1 MTVESRV
8 QRTAWTPR
16 IAVQLTVLA
25 AAAFS
30 YVTAEMLPVAALPAI
45 AADLE
50 VSTAAVAAL
59 LACYALVAAVAT
71 VPLVRLT
78 AHWPR
83 RRVLLVTLVCLT
95 GSQLVSALAPDF
107 TVLAA
112 ARMTGALTHGLMWSV
127 IAPIGVRLVPASHAG
142 RATTAVYVGTVLALV
157 VGSPLTAAVSATWG
171 WRAAAAMVTVAA
183 AILTAAARA
192 TLPDLPVPA
201 DRSGGPTDR
210 GIRRFRDR
218 RLLTLSALTC
228 VGVAGHFISYT
239 FIVVIV
245 GDVVGVRGAPVA
257 WLLAAFGIAGLAAM
271 TALAR
276 PLDHRPKA
284 ATMGCLAALVAAF
297 AVLLALAVLGRG
309 GPLVG
314 AAGVAAIV
322 VWGAASTAL
331 PPMLQAAA
339 MRTTPQDPDAASGLY
354 VTAFQ
359 VGIMA
364 GSLGGGLLYEQWG
377 PTAVIAA
384 STLLITVAMLRLAG
398 TRDLLPEPVSTS
410 G

>member
-127 IAPIGVRLVPASHAG
+127 IAPIDVRLVPASHAG

-201 DRSGGPTDR
+201 GRSGGPADR

-218 RLLTLSALTC
+218 RLLTLSALTR
-228 VGVAGHFISYT
+228 VGGAGAFISCT
-239 FIVVIV
+239 FIVVIA
-245 GDVVGVRGAPVA
+245 GEVVGVRGAPVA
-257 WLLAAFGIAGLAAM
+257 WLLAAFGMAGLAAM

-339 MRTTPQDPDAASGLY
+339 MRTTPENPDA
-354 VTAFQ
+354 
-359 VGIMA
+359 
-364 GSLGGGLLYEQWG
+364 
-377 PTAVIAA
+377 
-384 STLLITVAMLRLAG
+384 
-398 TRDLLPEPVSTS
+398 
-410 G
+410 